1 MKNTPVK
8 MLSQSRLAE
17 RGSTVVALVMVVFV
31 VLLIA
36 TVALK
41 SSFLRLKGLGSVKT
55 RYSESIKAESGVNIL
70 EAVLKKRLSENFTA
84 DSQLAKNCQA
94 QPGNLPFFDDANIT
108 VSNPRYRNGECLR
121 NGVSTSLLGN
131 LNEYLAAKT
140 PGLEQEA
147 QTLVAEPEIKS
158 KIAALTESARIFSS
172 SGEPSYLV
180 EYILDASGGSY
191 GRARRQGRTMF
202 AVNTANCGV
211 YAVMQAANSSVTLGQ
226 PATLRISYSYAT
238 VLKIYNAAN
247 ILIHEQNVSENSAAQ
262 VFDYNFS
269 PTVTDSY
276 RVEALGAGTSGCR
289 SVSSPVQ
296 ITVTNPAELCP
307 VINSFSSSSSN
318 VFDGET
324 VAVSWNISNGA
335 NYRLDGAAVGAS
347 GSQNFVINGSRTF
360 TLTADNASNTCPAA
374 RQITVTSQPR
384 PPCAPTPVIDSFA
397 ANPAAI
403 QTYGATR
410 LSWNVSNIVAGGA
423 VRIAGSDGS
432 SYNVGASGNLDISG
446 SAAGTVT
453 YTIYATNSCN
463 GTDYTAQRQ
472 VTVTIANCPPPVI
485 DSFTVNPQT
494 VTIGANQVIQ
504 FAWNASSQC
513 AANVSIDN
521 GVGSSLPVSGNI
533 SVGQPNSTMT
543 YTLTI
548 SNSSGTA
555 QRQVTVNALAPPS
568 KPPGICTPAVTS
580 PESYEL
586 AIFGETQENRGGG
599 RGGGQTETYSG
610 GAYTSGSYQNGNL
623 TFEMN
628 AIADFSRGRRGVTYW
643 VEPVKFISS
652 SFIFAGLNFEIRR
665 TVFPSYFEGRTSQE
679 ADQNAYSDDA
689 MINDTQVRILLN
701 GALLRNYPVQ
711 RCLGGETGVAC
722 ASLSGIRIRDTISTG
737 VSNQFSGS
745 NSGGVI
751 YTSNNTGSES
761 RIQLNRQTIT
771 STCN

>member
-31 VLLIA
+31 ALLIA

-84 DSQLAKNCQA
+84 DSQLAKSCQA

-131 LNEYLAAKT
+131 LNEYLAAKM

-307 VINSFSSSSSN
+307 VINGFSSSSSN

-446 SAAGTVT
+446 SAFASAGTVT

-555 QRQVTVNALAPPS
+555 QRQVTVNALPPPPVSCTWIPDGFSVPVSSEWVRGWRSIFNGTQAESFYWKGQISVAFDKESDGVVRWYLSLDYFSTEFGAPLYAEP
-568 KPPGICTPAVTS
+568 T
-580 PESYEL
+580 
-586 AIFGETQENRGGG
+586 
-599 RGGGQTETYSG
+599 
-610 GAYTSGSYQNGNL
+610 
-623 TFEMN
+623 M
-628 AIADFSRGRRGVTYW
+628 GVT
-643 VEPVKFISS
+643 K
-652 SFIFAGLNFEIRR
+652 
-665 TVFPSYFEGRTSQE
+665 
-679 ADQNAYSDDA
+679 NALESVGFNYA
-689 MINDTQVRILLN
+689 IN
-701 GALLRNYPVQ
+701 
-711 RCLGGETGVAC
+711 GV
-722 ASLSGIRIRDTISTG
+722 G
-737 VSNQFSGS
+737 VSGS
-745 NSGGVI
+745 NTTIGLAPPWENSAAISGTTNVPQSAPNSPVMI
-751 YTSNNTGSES
+751 DLTANISHNMDDNTPINPVAAGHS
-761 RIQLNRQTIT
+761 RQLTGQCR
-771 STCN
+771 